1 MLLFLFSWQSHQWR
15 GHWCRGQWRG
25 IRAWRFRLPWRSLS
39 PRKLSMTVPGILLP
53 HLYPGCSAGDASCS
67 CRPGLL
73 LGPCWLS
80 SRPRRSRPT
89 SSSSTQVEAWRWRW
103 QTTWRRRWRRQTTGR
118 WRGRGRTTWTSTKE
132 EEKGGRWQVPSRLP
146 APASEKTK
154 LLEN

>member
-1 MLLFLFSWQSHQWR
+1 MLLFLFSWQSHQLR
-15 GHWCRGQWRG
+15 GHWCGGQWRG

-39 PRKLSMTVPGILLP
+39 PGKLSMTVPGILLP

-73 LGPCWLS
+73 LSPCWLS

-103 QTTWRRRWRRQTTGR
+103 QTTWRRRPP
-118 WRGRGRTTWTSTKE
+118 
-132 EEKGGRWQVPSRLP
+132 GGGPPEP
-146 APASEKTK
+146 APRRRRRADDDRFPQDSLRQHLKRQNCWKIK
-154 LLEN
+154 LQNEQ